1 LEQQTAASEV
11 LRVVSSSPG
20 DLEPVFA
27 TMLQSAVRICDATFG
42 NIYRWDGEALHMLAS
57 HNTPAGFAEDRRRSP
72 YRPYPQSPIGRMV
85 ADKTLV
91 HISDIKAEQVY
102 VEQLDPVAVSA
113 VAVGGIRTLLGV
125 PLLNKG
131 EMIGA
136 FFLSRK
142 EVRPFTCSKLS
153 AVRPST
159 YSRCWTRWSRPQRGS
174 ARPIWPASRLATAK
188 FTE

>member
-1 LEQQTAASEV
+1 LLRKRENAHLLNELRRRTSDLTEALEQQTAASEV

-57 HNTPAGFAEDRRRSP
+57 HNTPAAFAEDRRRSP

-136 FFLSRK
+136 FFLSR
-142 EVRPFTCSKLS
+142 
-153 AVRPST
+153 
-159 YSRCWTRWSRPQRGS
+159 
-174 ARPIWPASRLATAK
+174 PAIHRQADRAC
-188 FTE
+188 